1 MLRGWKTGSSAL
13 TLVTLSE
20 GEASNWLSIGY
31 LKRQVLILVWGE
43 REVKMEEWKSMNE

>member
-31 LKRQVLILVWGE
+31 LKRQVLIREWGE
-43 REVKMEEWKSMNE
+43 REVKMEEWKRMNE